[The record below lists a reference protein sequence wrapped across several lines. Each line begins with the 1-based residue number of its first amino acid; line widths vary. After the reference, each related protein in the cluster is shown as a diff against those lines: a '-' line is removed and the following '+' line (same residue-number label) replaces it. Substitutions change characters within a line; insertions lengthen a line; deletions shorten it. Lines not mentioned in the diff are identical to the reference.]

1 MDSYLHRLAA
11 KKWGKRPMNRR
22 RRLWKLLALVWTG
35 AAINGWA
42 VSPLLIS
49 STQPLAFGKF
59 AAGPGGAVTVNPS
72 GGRSASGGVVL
83 VSAGGGSAAQFTVSG
98 DPSASYSISLPTN
111 GTVAL
116 VNGGGQGMAVNG
128 FSSSPNTAG
137 QLSPV
142 GGTQTIVVGAT
153 LSVGPNQP
161 PGSYSASFN
170 VSVDYN

>member
-1 MDSYLHRLAA
+1 M
-11 KKWGKRPMNRR
+11 
-22 RRLWKLLALVWTG
+22 
-35 AAINGWA
+35 
-42 VSPLLIS
+42 
-49 STQPLAFGKF
+49 
-59 AAGPGGAVTVNPS
+59 
-72 GGRSASGGVVL
+72 L

-128 FSSSPNTAG
+128 FSSSPNAAG

-142 GGTQTIVVGAT
+142 GGTQTIAVGAT
-153 LSVGPNQP
+153 PSVGANQP